1 MLYQLK
7 NLSFVDCEVNG
18 KVYKSGQKFRKGDGC
33 NECVCLPGGVAQ
45 CTNQPCYPGKLLSN

>member
-45 CTNQPCYPGKLLSN
+45 CTNQPCYPGKL